1 MREYPKHNK
10 KQLPVASEANVEYV
24 NSEARELER
33 LKKHVYMSDMDKLHS
48 FTRMLIRNATLKK
61 AIITHHK

>member
-1 MREYPKHNK
+1 MQEYPKDDK
-10 KQLPVASEANVEYV
+10 KPLPNANEAEVNYV
-24 NSEARELER
+24 NSEAKEFER
-33 LKKHVYMSDMDKLHS
+33 LKKHIYMSDMDKLHS